1 MCVMDKKLLK
11 FYFGVKVL
19 IFGLIGSVWGGMV
32 KKYEII
38 FTKKFADK
46 KKVYIF
52 ALA

>member
-1 MCVMDKKLLK
+1 MCL
-11 FYFGVKVL
+11 FAAAFE
-19 IFGLIGSVWGGMV
+19 
-32 KKYEII
+32 KYEII

>member
-1 MCVMDKKLLK
+1 MQLYSMEVDVM
-11 FYFGVKVL
+11 Y
-19 IFGLIGSVWGGMV
+19 

-38 FTKKFADK
+38 FAKKFADK

>member
-1 MCVMDKKLLK
+1 MLSKVCALK
-11 FYFGVKVL
+11 SGD
-19 IFGLIGSVWGGMV
+19 SE
-32 KKYEII
+32 KYEII

>member
-1 MCVMDKKLLK
+1 MLIFLYFYLDCKLLV
-11 FYFGVKVL
+11 YRD
-19 IFGLIGSVWGGMV
+19 VWDFVAWVV

-38 FTKKFADK
+38 FAKKFADK